1 VRYLRQGGLFSTI
14 FKTMSEADF
23 YQVLGVQRSASSDEI
38 RSAFRD
44 LVKLYHP
51 DLFSTAAEKEQAN
64 EKLRQLNEAY
74 AVLGNPQRRRDYD
87 QSFTQKP
94 EQRVRPGPA
103 RRRRTPV
110 RPRPKSASKSTLR
123 KLAIDWGGISKRR
136 LGYGLATAATVM
148 LLFYAAKPQAR
159 WTIGW
164 TLVES
169 VETSAITN
177 SPPSVRSPQTWSP
190 VAQFASASECAGAL
204 KRQVREDEREG
215 SKAVFDERNGMMAI
229 TVQVKKNA
237 QPASPSN
244 SNSVPESA
252 IAADGSAPTQGQ
264 ELGSMPSSGA
274 VRRIRNIECRA
285 ARRLES
291 RSWVQDIL
299 RTVGLSS

>member
-51 DLFSTAAEKEQAN
+51 DLFSTAEEKEQAN

-87 QSFTQKP
+87 QGFTQKP

-103 RRRRTPV
+103 RRRRPPV

-123 KLAIDWGGISKRR
+123 KLAIDWSRISKRR
-136 LGYGLATAATVM
+136 LGYALATAATVM

-215 SKAVFDERNGMMAI
+215 SK
-229 TVQVKKNA
+229 VQVKKNA